1 SRHSASGYGGAK
13 PGSWRPVMM
22 HKPKTR
28 SALMRV
34 LLLSAVG
41 AILLVSVLLSGS
53 ASAQENSSEPAP
65 TQQKSASQQKAA
77 AQGGENSGSSFGR
90 ELAEA
95 SREAAG
101 EKEENAQFKFSP
113 SVRWMGKELGI
124 GVHGAYWLAFILNFA
139 VLALVIYLLSRSRI
153 PAMFRSRTATI
164 RRAMEE
170 AGKASAEANRRLG
183 EIEARLARLD
193 QEIAAMHQQAEEEA
207 ASEEEK
213 LRLAAAQDA
222 RRVVEGAE
230 QEIAAAAS
238 LARRELK
245 AYAAELSVAMAEK
258 RIHVDKDTDAAL
270 VRDFADQL
278 GDGMRGPH
286 RNGGKDGR

>member
-1 SRHSASGYGGAK
+1 MTSRTKIRMGRER
-13 PGSWRPVMM
+13 RP
-22 HKPKTR
+22 
-28 SALMRV
+28 ALV
-34 LLLSAVG
+34 LLPG
-41 AILLVSVLLSGS
+41 AAAGTLLVAVLLIGVGW
-53 ASAQENSSEPAP
+53 AQENGQQSA
-65 TQQKSASQQKAA
+65 TAQQKSASQQKAA
-77 AQGGENSGSSFGR
+77 TAAQTQASENSGSSFGQ

-139 VLALVIYLLSRSRI
+139 VLAVLIYLLSRSRI

-193 QEIAAMHQQAEEEA
+193 QEIAAMHQQAEKDA
-207 ASEEEK
+207 AGEEEK

-222 RRVVEGAE
+222 RRVVEAAE

-258 RIHVDKDTDAAL
+258 RIHIDKDTDAAL
-270 VRDFADQL
+270 VRDFAEQL
-278 GDGMRGPH
+278 GNGQRESH

>member
-1 SRHSASGYGGAK
+1 
-13 PGSWRPVMM
+13 MM
-22 HKPKTR
+22 SKLK
-28 SALMRV
+28 
-34 LLLSAVG
+34 
-41 AILLVSVLLSGS
+41 SGS
-53 ASAQENSSEPAP
+53 ASMGVLVLSGLGGVLLLTVIMTGAASSQENG
-65 TQQKSASQQKAA
+65 TQPVPQKSVSQQKAA
-77 AQGGENSGSSFGR
+77 TGAQAQGGENSGASFGQ

-101 EKEENAQFKFSP
+101 EKEENAQFKFSR

-139 VLALVIYLLSRSRI
+139 VLAVLIYLLSRSRI

-193 QEIAAMHQQAEEEA
+193 HEIAAMHQQAEKEA

-222 RRVVEGAE
+222 RRVVEAAE

-258 RIHVDKDTDAAL
+258 RIHIDKDTDAAL
-270 VRDFADQL
+270 VRDFAEQL
-278 GDGMRGPH
+278 GNGQRESH

>member
-1 SRHSASGYGGAK
+1 MGLLTGA
-13 PGSWRPVMM
+13 
-22 HKPKTR
+22 
-28 SALMRV
+28 
-34 LLLSAVG
+34 
-41 AILLVSVLLSGS
+41 
-53 ASAQENSSEPAP
+53 ASAQEKVSPAP
-65 TQQKSASQQKAA
+65 TPQKSGSQRKAA
-77 AQGGENSGSSFGR
+77 TGTQTQAGENSGTSFGQ

-101 EKEENAQFKFSP
+101 EKEENAQFKFSR
-113 SVRWMGKELGI
+113 SVRWMGKLLGI
-124 GVHGAYWLAFILNFA
+124 GVHGAYWLAFILNFG
-139 VLALVIYLLSRSRI
+139 VLALLIYLISRSRI

-170 AGKASAEANRRLG
+170 ARKASAEANRRLG

-193 QEIAAMHQQAEEEA
+193 QEIAAMHQQAEKES

-222 RRVVEGAE
+222 HRVVEAAE

-258 RIHVDKDTDAAL
+258 RIHIDKDTDAAL
-270 VRDFADQL
+270 VRDFAEQL
-278 GDGMRGPH
+278 GNGLRGPH
-286 RNGGKDGR
+286 HNGRKDGR

>member
-1 SRHSASGYGGAK
+1 
-13 PGSWRPVMM
+13 MM
-22 HKPKTR
+22 SKAKTR
-28 SALMRV
+28 SASMRGLLPSTLLLVAV
-34 LLLSAVG
+34 LLTG
-41 AILLVSVLLSGS
+41 A
-53 ASAQENSSEPAP
+53 AAAQENGSETAP
-65 TQQKSASQQKAA
+65 TQQNGVSQQKAA
-77 AQGGENSGSSFGR
+77 TGAQAGQNSGSSFGR

-139 VLALVIYLLSRSRI
+139 VLAVVVYLLSRSRI

-183 EIEARLARLD
+183 EIEARLGRLD
-193 QEIAAMHQQAEEEA
+193 QEIAAMHQQAEKEA

-222 RRVVEGAE
+222 RRVVEAAE

-258 RIHVDKDTDAAL
+258 RIHVDKDTDTAL
-270 VRDFADQL
+270 VRDFAEQL

-286 RNGGKDGR
+286 HNGGKDSR

>member
-1 SRHSASGYGGAK
+1 MMPQPKAHGAS
-13 PGSWRPVMM
+13 
-22 HKPKTR
+22 
-28 SALMRV
+28 MRV

-41 AILLVSVLLSGS
+41 GVLLLATLLAG
-53 ASAQENSSEPAP
+53 AAAAQENGAEPVP

-77 AQGGENSGSSFGR
+77 TGTQASENSGSSFGR

-113 SVRWMGKELGI
+113 SVRWLGKELGI

-193 QEIAAMHQQAEEEA
+193 QEIAAMHQQAEKEA

-222 RRVVEGAE
+222 RRVVEAAE

-270 VRDFADQL
+270 VRDFAEQL
-278 GDGMRGPH
+278 GNGMRGPH

>member
-1 SRHSASGYGGAK
+1 MGLLTGAASTQEK
-13 PGSWRPVMM
+13 
-22 HKPKTR
+22 
-28 SALMRV
+28 
-34 LLLSAVG
+34 
-41 AILLVSVLLSGS
+41 
-53 ASAQENSSEPAP
+53 ASP
-65 TQQKSASQQKAA
+65 TPTPQKSQRKAA
-77 AQGGENSGSSFGR
+77 TATQKQAGENSGASFGQ

-101 EKEENAQFKFSP
+101 EKEENAQFKFSR
-113 SVRWMGKELGI
+113 SVRWMGKLLGI
-124 GVHGAYWLAFILNFA
+124 GVHGAYWLAFILNFG
-139 VLALVIYLLSRSRI
+139 VLALLIYLISRSRI

-193 QEIAAMHQQAEEEA
+193 QEIAAMHQQAEKEY

-222 RRVVEGAE
+222 HRVVEAAE

-258 RIHVDKDTDAAL
+258 RIHIDKDTDAAL
-270 VRDFADQL
+270 VRDFAEQL
-278 GDGMRGPH
+278 GNGLRGPH
-286 RNGGKDGR
+286 HNGRKDGR